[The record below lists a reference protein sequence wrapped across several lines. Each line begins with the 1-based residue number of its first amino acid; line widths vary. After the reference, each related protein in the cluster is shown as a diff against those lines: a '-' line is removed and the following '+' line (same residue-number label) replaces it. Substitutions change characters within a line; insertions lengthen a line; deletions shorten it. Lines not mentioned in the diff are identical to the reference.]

1 MVFSQ
6 VFLCPPLCLTDGFE
20 ASFSDSLIG
29 VFSGSLS
36 IWPVVLSL
44 RRFITLLQ
52 GWALVMSYSF
62 SFEMILG

>member
-1 MVFSQ
+1 MVLSQ
-6 VFLCPPLCLTDGFE
+6 VFFGLPRCLSAGFE
-20 ASFSDSLIG
+20 ASSSDSLIG

-52 GWALVMSYSF
+52 GWALVMSYNF
-62 SFEMILG
+62 SFEMVFG